1 MIADTYTNY
10 LAGKKTV
17 VFSASE
23 NHATDGVKAESV
35 SGHDKVEV
43 RNKIFDEYE
52 NGYNCVLSTCD
63 LLNEGWG

>member
-1 MIADTYTNY
+1 M
-10 LAGKKTV
+10 

-23 NHATDGVKAESV
+23 NHDTKGVKAESV